1 MYSSTIK
8 PQHAKP
14 QHADLGVAAT
24 TAANT
29 RTFRSCG
36 LRVGLR
42 LGTRTGA
49 LIFAMA
55 SLFSTSA
62 VFAQDVS
69 ATDGTYTPIPEK
81 QVPSEVQAFVES
93 GTRAIA
99 IERADLNGDGR
110 EDVLLVLQ
118 AKTARDDGTGFERR
132 QRPLLILTRDAQGAL
147 RLRKRNDKLVMCPE
161 CGGLMGDPLQVV
173 SAKDKSFRIE
183 HYSGSGWRWSMN
195 YQFNYSRRDDTWQL
209 VRVEETSFHV
219 SEPDKMEKDLV
230 RTPPKDYGKID
241 IAEFDP
247 EQLRD

>member
-1 MYSSTIK
+1 MHVLLSTS
-8 PQHAKP
+8 KP
-14 QHADLGVAAT
+14 QHADLGVAAA

-29 RTFRSCG
+29 RTFSPRD
-36 LRVGLR
+36 LRV
-42 LGTRTGA
+42 GTRTGA
-49 LIFAMA
+49 SIVAIA
-55 SLFSTSA
+55 ILFSTSIA
-62 VFAQDVS
+62 FAQDESV
-69 ATDGTYTPIPEK
+69 TDGTYTPIPQK
-81 QVPSEVQAFVES
+81 QVTSEIQAFVEP

-118 AKTARDDGTGFERR
+118 AKTARDDGTGFEQR
-132 QRPLLILTRDAQGAL
+132 QRPLLILTRDAKGAL
-147 RLRKRNDKLVMCPE
+147 HLRKRNDKMVMCPE
-161 CGGLMGDPLQVV
+161 CGGLMGDPLQTV

-183 HYSGSGWRWSMN
+183 HYGGSGWRWSVN

-219 SEPDKMEKDLV
+219 SDPETMEKDLV

-247 EQLRD
+247 AQLRD